1 MLLRPPIGGS
11 RRIVLAVAAIAVA
24 AAFAQACCRK
34 EAPAPAAAAAE
45 RVDGGRLGQLA
56 LFRPDASLEA
66 LVFLFSDTGG
76 WRADFDAA
84 AARLSEDGAAVVGVD
99 LPSYEKGLRASD
111 DGCHYAIAEIEA
123 LSQKLQR
130 QLGTAA
136 YRSPI
141 LAGVG
146 EGATLAYAGLAQ
158 SPAATVA
165 GAVSVDPTPSFATR
179 VPFCPGAPSTPVAG
193 KGFAYGAQADLPG
206 WWLVSSRTPLAPE
219 LVSLVDDVAEPPALE
234 DAPLDR
240 LVALLSQQLAAGDTS
255 PALRNLPLTEIEAA
269 EPGSWMAV
277 IYSGDGGWRDLD
289 KEIGEHLAER
299 KVPVVGVDSLR
310 YFWRAKT
317 PDEIGRDLGE
327 ILDAYADK
335 WGTRKVALVGYSFGA
350 AVLPF
355 AVNRLPTALRER
367 VVLVSLLG
375 LGARAP
381 MQIAVEGWLGAEP
394 DEDAP
399 LVMPELLRLDLAR
412 VQCFYGEDEDD
423 SICPDAKLAAA
434 EVIKTKGGHHFDEDY
449 AALAQRIFDAA
460 EHRANAKP

>member
-1 MLLRPPIGGS
+1 MSLRPPIGGS
-11 RRIVLAVAAIAVA
+11 LRPIL
-24 AAFAQACCRK
+24 
-34 EAPAPAAAAAE
+34 AAAALVVAVAVALACCKQDASSPAMAAE
-45 RVDGGRLGQLA
+45 RIDGGRLGQLA
-56 LFRPDASLEA
+56 LFRPDASPEA
-66 LVFLFSDTGG
+66 LVFLFSDTRG
-76 WRADFDAA
+76 WRAEFDAA
-84 AARLSEDGAAVVGVD
+84 AARLGEDGAAVVGVD
-99 LPSYEKGLRASD
+99 LPSYQKGLRASD

-130 QLGTAA
+130 QLGTTA

-165 GAVSVDPTPSFATR
+165 GAVSVDPTPSLDTR
-179 VPFCPGAPSTPVAG
+179 VPLCPGAPSTPVAG

-219 LVSLVDDVAEPPALE
+219 LAGLVDDVGEPPPVE

-240 LVALLSQQLAAGDTS
+240 LVALLSQQLTAGDTS
-255 PALRNLPLTEIEAA
+255 PAVRNLPLTEIEAA

-277 IYSGDGGWRDLD
+277 VYSGDGGWRDLD

-317 PDEIGRDLGE
+317 PDEIGRDLGA
-327 ILDAYADK
+327 ILDAYGDK
-335 WGTRKVALVGYSFGA
+335 WGTRKVALIGYSFGA

-355 AVNRLPTALRER
+355 AVNRLPAALRER

-394 DEDAP
+394 DADAP
-399 LVMPELLRLDLAR
+399 LVMPELLRLDLAK

-423 SICPDAKLAAA
+423 SICPDPKLAAA
-434 EVIKTKGGHHFDEDY
+434 DVIKTKGGHHFDEDY